1 MPGGSTLLCLRLPR
15 PPPPSRTPLPENDSG
30 RAIRDAPRP
39 PAGVLCGALQTQRP
53 WAVRGLGAH
62 RAHTAADQGG
72 ALPALLE
79 AGGGA
84 QGPGERGAAERSH
97 RDGAAGLWVQ
107 KTVLTRSDEIKH
119 SFNIS
124 WTLSACCGVFLL
136 KSVGEKLTVPEED
149 TVVKRMKLG
158 FIRSDEKTFFILQ

>member
-1 MPGGSTLLCLRLPR
+1 ML
-15 PPPPSRTPLPENDSG
+15 PPP
-30 RAIRDAPRP
+30 P
-39 PAGVLCGALQTQRP
+39 PAGVLCGALRTQRP

-84 QGPGERGAAERSH
+84 QGPGERGAAEQSH
-97 RDGAAGLWVQ
+97 RDGAAGLRVQ